1 MANVNVKGTPTALL
15 NTRLWAG
22 SPQESTD
29 WLQSPIG
36 SNSAV
41 GAMSMAVIE
50 VVIDDGDAASAYD
63 ITGSGSA
70 SVINPVIG
78 SELLAVLSII
88 SSAEE
93 DGTAGAASAIP
104 VAGNTSNTTTIKWTG
119 AGANGKDTTYRIAFL
134 YR

>member
-50 VVIDDGDAASAYD
+50 VVIDDRFGVQRKRVK
-63 ITGSGSA
+63 
-70 SVINPVIG
+70 VINLKK
-78 SELLAVLSII
+78 E
-88 SSAEE
+88 
-93 DGTAGAASAIP
+93 
-104 VAGNTSNTTTIKWTG
+104 
-119 AGANGKDTTYRIAFL
+119 
-134 YR
+134 